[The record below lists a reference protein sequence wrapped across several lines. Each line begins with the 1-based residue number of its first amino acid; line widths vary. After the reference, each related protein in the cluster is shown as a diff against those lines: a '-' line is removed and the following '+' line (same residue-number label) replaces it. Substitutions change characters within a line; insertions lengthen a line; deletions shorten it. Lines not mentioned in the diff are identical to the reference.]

1 MHLETHL
8 IDCPYC
14 GESIELTLEP
24 QDAEQVYFE
33 DCHVCCRP
41 ILVNAFISNGKAIIQ
56 VTQEDLGF

>member
-33 DCHVCCRP
+33 DCRVCCQP
-41 ILVNAFISNGKAIIQ
+41 IHISVMRNEFCDSYYLHCKSA
-56 VTQEDLGF
+56 DD

>member
-33 DCHVCCRP
+33 DCHVCCQP
-41 ILVNAFISNGKAIIQ
+41 IHISVMRNEFCDSYYLHCKSA
-56 VTQEDLGF
+56 DD